1 MSGKQEEKKKQI
13 IALGK
18 YVQRSVGMAQHGIHG
33 DEVTFDGKISY
44 IFYFSLFREQEA
56 EQRMGK
62 LQQQIKAA
70 YPETLFQEDNPPI
83 FQDFQIVQDFLHG
96 SGLPF
101 VCWRALL
108 CDQPVCM
115 ELAPVFQLQVL
126 FTAFPE
132 INIGKLTFNLQFL
145 NATTSQMVYL
155 HHCNGNGAKI
165 EFKNEQQFSIL
176 TMREKILRKLQ
187 LSGAHGQLAH
197 LIELNRFGHLEEI
210 SAIMQQEKKRM
221 YGIISGDEGWN
232 HIPDALASDRVQA
245 DWSSR
250 DFVQFITFGSNF
262 LLLNLVDS
270 PAAQRYRE
278 NQLYFGSR
286 YYGGM
291 NPYFALNPP
300 VAGVNHGIIYAVE
313 LVMAIKTIAHRILQI
328 QSSFQKNRTGNFR
341 ADIRRTKDYRREL
354 ISTLNRVE
362 NIDMTELGEL
372 EKVILSSQQITPII
386 DKIKYLLELL
396 ESELDLMYQTRTNT
410 IVNILTVLGLLLTV
424 GGTFLT
430 WFDIF
435 G

>member
-1 MSGKQEEKKKQI
+1 MPQQMI
-13 IALGK
+13 
-18 YVQRSVGMAQHGIHG
+18 RG

-44 IFYFSLFREQEA
+44 ILYFSLFQEQA
-56 EQRMGK
+56 IGQRLSK
-62 LQQQIKAA
+62 LRQQIKTA
-70 YPETLFQEDNPPI
+70 YPGALFEEDEPPI
-83 FQDFQIVQDFLHG
+83 FQDFKIVQEFLHG
-96 SGLPF
+96 GGLPF
-101 VCWRALL
+101 DCWRALL
-108 CDQPVCM
+108 CDEPVTM
-115 ELAPVFQLQVL
+115 ELAPVYRLQVL

-132 INIGKLTFNLQFL
+132 INIGKLTFNLQF
-145 NATTSQMVYL
+145 ADAATSQMVYL
-155 HHCNGNGAKI
+155 HHCNGNGAAI
-165 EFKNEQQFSIL
+165 TFRNDRTLSI
-176 TMREKILRKLQ
+176 REMSEGILRTLQ
-187 LSGAHGQLAH
+187 LAGNHRQLAH
-197 LIELNRFGHLEEI
+197 LIELNRFGQLEDI
-210 SAIMQQEKKRM
+210 DVIMAHEKKRM

-232 HIPDALASDRVQA
+232 HVPDHLAEQRIQA

-262 LLLNLVDS
+262 LLLNLLES

-278 NQLYFGSR
+278 NQMKFGSS

-291 NPYFALNPP
+291 NPYFALNPS

-328 QSSFQKNRTGNFR
+328 QSSFQKSRTGNFSK
-341 ADIRRTKDYRREL
+341 DISRTKDYRREL

-410 IVNILTVLGLLLTV
+410 IVNILTIMGLLLTV
-424 GGTFLT
+424 GGTILT

>member
-1 MSGKQEEKKKQI
+1 MTAYQI
-13 IALGK
+13 
-18 YVQRSVGMAQHGIHG
+18 QG

-44 IFYFSLFREQEA
+44 IFYFSLFAEQEA
-56 EQRMGK
+56 EQRLGK
-62 LQQQIKAA
+62 LRQQIKAA
-70 YPETLFQEDNPPI
+70 YPRTLFQEDEPPI
-83 FQDFQIVQDFLHG
+83 FQDFQIVQEFLHG

-101 VCWRALL
+101 ACWRALL
-108 CDQPVCM
+108 CDQPVTM
-115 ELAPVFQLQVL
+115 ELAPVFQMQVL
-126 FTAFPE
+126 FTVFPE
-132 INIGKLTFNLQFL
+132 INIGKLTFNLQFSD
-145 NATTSQMVYL
+145 ATTSQMVYL
-155 HHCNGNGAKI
+155 HHCNGNGAAI
-165 EFKNEQQFSIL
+165 SFTNGQRLSVQA
-176 TMREKILRKLQ
+176 MREDILQKLR

-197 LIELNRFGHLEEI
+197 LIELNRFGQLEDV
-210 SAIMQQEKKRM
+210 AVIMEREKKRM

-232 HIPDALASDRVQA
+232 HIPDGLAAERIRA

-270 PAAQRYRE
+270 PAAVRYRD
-278 NQLYFGSR
+278 NQLRFGGS

-372 EKVILSSQQITPII
+372 EKVILNSQQITPII

-424 GGTFLT
+424 GGTVLT